1 MEARRMAISPLRR
14 RQQNSHHLRSMIWRY
29 RPNIPRRHRHLSR
42 SHLRPLSS
50 WTSRRARTRTR
61 PLAAPLAEHR
71 TGIQPRCTFV
81 QSLNS
86 SHPGKPPPIP
96 TRPARNP
103 LPQDPSHLL
112 DSKSSL
118 LFLASRKQSNDVQI
132 VHRRDE
138 QAIVT
143 RMALQLDDEDRKIGP
158 MEIVPPG
165 LETVIERHRLPEAEV
180 SLRPLL
186 RVLAVCGGVEVS

>member
-1 MEARRMAISPLRR
+1 MAISPLRL
-14 RQQNSHHLRSMIWRY
+14 RQQNSHHLHSMIWRS
-29 RPNIPRRHRHLSR
+29 RPNIPRRRRLLSR
-42 SHLRPLSS
+42 SPLKPLSS
-50 WTSRRARTRTR
+50 WTSRRTRTRTR
-61 PLAAPLAEHR
+61 PLAVPLARHR
-71 TGIQPRCTFV
+71 TAIQPRCTFV

-86 SHPGKPPPIP
+86 SHPGKQRPIP

-103 LPQDPSHLL
+103 LPQDPSHLI

-118 LFLASRKQSNDVQI
+118 LFLASRKPSNDVQI

-138 QAIVT
+138 QAIAT
-143 RMALQLDDEDRKIGP
+143 RTALQLDGADRTTGP

-165 LETVIERHRLPEAEV
+165 LETGLERHRLPEAEA
-180 SLRPLL
+180 SLRPLR